1 VVEASFVLS
10 AFPAFDE
17 ELQHGG
23 ALLRLM
29 GVSATLGLTLE
40 SPVFLRSLSIGSHD
54 LLSYTFFKIGSLPVT
69 PLFLVKVAVFLFVLV
84 AASNGLQRLLVGRV
98 LRHIN
103 IADSQKF
110 ALSRFA
116 TYLLFCVG
124 LFVGL
129 QSLGVNLNSLVVFG
143 GAVGVGVGLGLQ
155 NVVSNFVAGLILL
168 IEQPIRMGD
177 RIETGDTLGD
187 VVRIAA
193 RSTWVRTND
202 NVIIIVP
209 NNEFINN
216 SVTNWTANDPNV
228 RVSLPVGVGYSSDPE
243 EVRKV
248 LLEAAAAH
256 PLVLKEPK
264 PDVIFT
270 DYGDNSINFALRV
283 WTAERAH
290 TPLVLKSDLYFAIF
304 KLFAERG
311 SVICI
316 SGRRIL
322 RCLMPELR
330 RRRRVDSY
338 FRNCEDL
345 PVKLSIQAAACERR
359 IRRMEEDR
367 PNFLRRIARYGEHER
382 EFALQ
387 RFEMSIANAKKE
399 LEEILR
405 AEKLD

>member
-1 VVEASFVLS
+1 MTSFLASILLTRSLTSFIAHGWRDVLFYTFFS
-10 AFPAFDE
+10 IGTVP
-17 ELQHGG
+17 
-23 ALLRLM
+23 
-29 GVSATLGLTLE
+29 VT
-40 SPVFLRSLSIGSHD
+40 PVFLL
-54 LLSYTFFKIGSLPVT
+54 
-69 PLFLVKVAVFLFVLV
+69 KVAVFLFLLV
-84 AASNGLQRLLVGRV
+84 AISNGVQRFLLGRV
-98 LRHIN
+98 LRHVN

-110 ALSRFA
+110 ALGRFT

-168 IEQPIRMGD
+168 VEQPIRMGD
-177 RIETGDTLGD
+177 RIETGNTLGD
-187 VVRIAA
+187 VVKIAA

-243 EVRKV
+243 VVRH
-248 LLEAAAAH
+248 LLLQAAAAH
-256 PLVLKEPK
+256 PEVLKEPK

-283 WTAERAH
+283 WTEGRAH

-304 KLFAERG
+304 KLFGAHG
-311 SVICI
+311 I
-316 SGRRIL
+316 
-322 RCLMPELR
+322 ELPFPQR
-330 RRRRVDSY
+330 
-338 FRNCEDL
+338 DL
-345 PVKLSIQAAACERR
+345 HIRTSDIPLPYAGPAATK
-359 IRRMEEDR
+359 
-367 PNFLRRIARYGEHER
+367 P
-382 EFALQ
+382 AL
-387 RFEMSIANAKKE
+387 
-399 LEEILR
+399 
-405 AEKLD
+405 